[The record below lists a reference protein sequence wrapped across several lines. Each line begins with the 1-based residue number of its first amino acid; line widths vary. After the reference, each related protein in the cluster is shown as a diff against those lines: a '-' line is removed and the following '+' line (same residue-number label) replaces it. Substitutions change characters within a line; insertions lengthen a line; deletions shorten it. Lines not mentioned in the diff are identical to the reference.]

1 MTRVEPGGEL
11 PSLLLAILC
20 QSNTHQQQREPKTGA
35 LSKTGI
41 LCQKL
46 TSWNKLPVNTAGT
59 RIKGRVPNSR
69 KKKSVFL
76 DLEDVS
82 HGDPRQSP
90 PFFKTLHSSQSIV
103 PREQC
108 MALFGQGLELQ
119 NLVRGDAMEFSRWSV
134 TLYSGIALVPM
145 SRGTRLTT
153 RF

>member
-1 MTRVEPGGEL
+1 MNQVG

-46 TSWNKLPVNTAGT
+46 TSWNQLPVNTAGT

-108 MALFGQGLELQ
+108 MALCGQGLELQ

-134 TLYSGIALVPM
+134 TLYSGTALVPM

>member
-1 MTRVEPGGEL
+1 MPL

-35 LSKTGI
+35 SSKTGI

-90 PFFKTLHSSQSIV
+90 PFFKTLHTSQLIV

-108 MALFGQGLELQ
+108 MALCGQGLELQ

>member
-108 MALFGQGLELQ
+108 TALFGQGLELQ

>member
-1 MTRVEPGGEL
+1 MTRVEPGV

-20 QSNTHQQQREPKTGA
+20 QSNTHQQQRESKTGA

-108 MALFGQGLELQ
+108 TALFGQGLELQ